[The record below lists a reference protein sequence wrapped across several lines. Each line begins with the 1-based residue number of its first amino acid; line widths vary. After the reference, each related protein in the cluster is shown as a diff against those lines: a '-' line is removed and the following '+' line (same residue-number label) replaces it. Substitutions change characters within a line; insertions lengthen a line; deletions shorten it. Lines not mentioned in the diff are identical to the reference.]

1 MLHHIWNQTNIKFKN
16 ANWTW
21 SEKELVEELVYSSGG
36 GDESAIAGWQQKYPK
51 KKKKV
56 IKLLCKIKNEKFDES
71 KNYKDIKLTI
81 KDVQLLAK
89 EVLGIDLKVKVI
101 Q

>member
-1 MLHHIWNQTNIKFKN
+1 MFHHIWNQTNIKYKN

-21 SEKELVEELVYSSGG
+21 SEKELVEELVSGG

-56 IKLLCKIKNEKFDES
+56 IRMLCKIKGKKFDES
-71 KNYKDIKLTI
+71 KDYKDIKLTV

-89 EVLGIDLKVKVI
+89 EVLGIELNIQIVK
-101 Q
+101 